1 MVSFCPN
8 YFAGAAMS
16 VGHEAA
22 IYSAPARVLHWAIA
36 AIVIALIPLGITMS
50 NAAPGPAQDFMFKL
64 HLSLG
69 TTLLPLVALRIF
81 WRLTHTPPP
90 LPADIPTIQKLAA
103 SATHFLLYVTLVVQ
117 PVLGWLATS
126 AYRAP
131 ITVYGLFELPPI
143 WQENRG
149 LSEQLFF
156 VHRNIGIVMA
166 VLICA
171 HIAGALFHQFVRKD
185 NLLARMWR

>member
-1 MVSFCPN
+1 MT
-8 YFAGAAMS
+8 

-36 AIVIALIPLGITMS
+36 AIVITLIPLGITMS
-50 NAAPGPAQDFMFKL
+50 NTAPGPAQDFMFKL

-90 LPADIPTIQKLAA
+90 LPAGIPAIQKLAA
-103 SATHFLLYVTLVVQ
+103 SATHFLLYVTLVIQ
-117 PVLGWLATS
+117 PILGWIATS

-143 WQENRG
+143 WRENRG
-149 LSEQLFF
+149 LSEQVFF
-156 VHRNIGIVMA
+156 VHRNIGIIMA

-171 HIAGALFHQFVRKD
+171 HVGGALFHQFVRKD